1 MQEVTHHAINQR
13 LEEFFIYYGDRSQF
27 TQLIEHDAT
36 YPITEPASSLHL
48 PFVFF
53 FILVFRGPFTES
65 FKSYC
70 SLHLRFSQPIRVA
83 WSLSILYKTGGRS
96 AIALDRLTVRD
107 LAGSAFYMTT
117 SHVQSR
123 PIIIYVS
130 TRFPNK
136 GRL

>member
-96 AIALDRLTVRD
+96 AIVLDPLTVRD
-107 LAGSAFYMTT
+107 LAGSVFNMTT
-117 SHVQSR
+117 FHVQPR
-123 PIIIYVS
+123 PIIIYIS
-130 TRFPNK
+130 TWFPNK
-136 GRL
+136 RRL